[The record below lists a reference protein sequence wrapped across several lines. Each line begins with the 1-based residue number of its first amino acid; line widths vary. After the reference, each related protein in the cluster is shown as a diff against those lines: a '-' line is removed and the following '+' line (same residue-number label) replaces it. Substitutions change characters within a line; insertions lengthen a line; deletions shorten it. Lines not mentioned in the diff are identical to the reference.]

1 MRKIDK
7 VLENNIFSVLGVV
20 RLNSYTIEVLG
31 KIIELIKL
39 GEINGDKIGNI
50 SDLESLLFEIEE
62 QLGEYYNYIDLI
74 EKKLS

>member
-50 SDLESLLFEIEE
+50 SDLESLLFEIE
-62 QLGEYYNYIDLI
+62 
-74 EKKLS
+74 

>member
-1 MRKIDK
+1 MRKINK
-7 VLENNIFSVLGVV
+7 VLENDIFSVLGVV

-31 KIIELIKL
+31 KVVELIKS
-39 GEINGDKIGNI
+39 GEIKGDKIGNI

-62 QLGEYYNYIDLI
+62 QLGEYCSYLDLL